1 MIWFDLEKMAF
12 KSAVAVILLLCIT
25 AAIEARYSKISL
37 GSGSLRN
44 NGWFGRK
51 RDVCYSVPSRV
62 GYVSMHSNDLSSSSV
77 SLGNGNGEAS
87 LRWTRGSRRACVHA
101 WVNGKWRG
109 TNYISWKVW
118 GWVWHSG

>member
-12 KSAVAVILLLCIT
+12 KSALAVILLLCIT
-25 AAIEARYSKISL
+25 AAIEARYSKIRL
-37 GSGSLRN
+37 GSGSLRS

-62 GYVSMHSNDLSSSSV
+62 EHVTMDSNDMSSSSV
-77 SLGNGNGEAS
+77 SVGGGNGAAS
-87 LRWTRGSRRACVHA
+87 IRWTKGNRKACVHA
-101 WVNGKWRG
+101 WVNGKVWG
-109 TNYISWKVW
+109 SNHISWKVV